1 MYEVYSSLL
10 TLRSINCNMFFMIL
24 QKLGKCVPHVLMETH
39 KQYLDIFLSS
49 IKEHGIF
56 LKRWLLIMKTEFIT
70 VIGN

>member
-1 MYEVYSSLL
+1 
-10 TLRSINCNMFFMIL
+10 MFFMIL